1 MQEEMKKF
9 ANRKCGKGEE
19 YRVEDLVLL
28 SYKGFKMAD
37 KREKIEEIDRTFHG
51 LLQSQGNCL

>member
-1 MQEEMKKF
+1 MKKF